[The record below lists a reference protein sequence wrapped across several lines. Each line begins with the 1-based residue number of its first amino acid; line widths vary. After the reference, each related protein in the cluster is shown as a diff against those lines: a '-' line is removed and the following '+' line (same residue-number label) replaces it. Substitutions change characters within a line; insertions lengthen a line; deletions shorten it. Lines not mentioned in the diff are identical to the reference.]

1 METWQIVA
9 ICLGAALLIALIVI
23 IALAVRNKRLRDGQG
38 GRAEEVQII
47 DGVRYSK
54 SDVIASDGKPKISH
68 REGDF
73 VLAQG
78 KTVRAEADGEFL
90 PGTYTV
96 LAASEATPKF
106 KLRLGGYVRE
116 YNHGDVVVV
125 GEGEQV
131 SAVSCSV
138 ILR

>member
-1 METWQIVA
+1 MDPFYIVLLSLCG
-9 ICLGAALLIALIVI
+9 ILLIALIVI
-23 IALAVRNKRLRDGQG
+23 IVLAVRNKHLRDGQG
-38 GRAEEVQII
+38 DRAEDVKVV
-47 DGVRYSK
+47 DGVRYSR
-54 SDVIASDGKPKISH
+54 SDVIEADGKPKISH

-78 KTVRAEADGEFL
+78 KTVRAETEGEFL

-96 LAASEATPKF
+96 LAASAATPTF
-106 KLRLGGYVRE
+106 KLRLGGFVRE
-116 YNHGDVVVV
+116 YNHGDVVVI

-138 ILR
+138 IFR